1 MIAQGNGMDGKF
13 AYLGLFLVVAANIVG
28 QVLFKVTAD
37 YVRAHPEQ
45 GMAAYVSNPWIW
57 VALAL
62 YGSAIVLWIKVLQSV
77 PLSVAYPAM
86 ALVFVFVPLAGV
98 VVFEETQGIR
108 FFAGIVLIALGIWLT
123 SVRP

>member
-1 MIAQGNGMDGKF
+1 MDGGF
-13 AYLGLFLVVAANIVG
+13 AYLGLILVVAANAVG
-28 QVLFKVTAD
+28 QILFKITAD
-37 YVRAHPEQ
+37 YVRVHPEQ

-62 YGSAIVLWIKVLQSV
+62 YGGAIVLWIKVLQSV

-98 VVFEETQGIR
+98 VLFDETQGLR

>member
-1 MIAQGNGMDGKF
+1 MTNGY
-13 AYLGLFLVVAANIVG
+13 AYLGLLSVVVANIVG
-28 QVLFKVTAD
+28 QVFFKITAD
-37 YVRAHPEQ
+37 YVRTHPEQ

-57 VALAL
+57 GALAL

-98 VVFEETQGIR
+98 IIFDEAQGFR
-108 FFAGIVLIALGIWLT
+108 FFAGIVLITLGIWLT